1 GKEHASMCVK
11 SRVLWRVCVF
21 SFLGQQLSR
30 KALFDSAEQAELRG
44 LPNKPWQPVTWKK
57 AKVSRDDHLEL
68 ATVKYSVPYTY
79 VRRQVEAKIT
89 GEHLGVYCGGQVVAA
104 RRIGARKDVC
114 VSSPGDR
121 PTDH

>member
-1 GKEHASMCVK
+1 MQLDLLHGLLVGCPPSCELFSCLQYITSMGGNEHASMCVK
-11 SRVLWRVCVF
+11 SRVLWSVCVF

-57 AKVSRDDHLEL
+57 AKVSRDYHLEI

-79 VRRQVEAKIT
+79 V
-89 GEHLGVYCGGQVVAA
+89 G
-104 RRIGARKDVC
+104 
-114 VSSPGDR
+114 
-121 PTDH
+121 